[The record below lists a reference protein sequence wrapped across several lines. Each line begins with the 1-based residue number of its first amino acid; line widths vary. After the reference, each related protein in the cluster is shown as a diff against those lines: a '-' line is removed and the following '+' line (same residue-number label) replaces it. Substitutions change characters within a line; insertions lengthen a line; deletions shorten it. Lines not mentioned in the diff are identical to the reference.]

1 MVLSALLLAACNSAP
16 AYQGVEKKLAT
27 IDVQYY
33 ANTAKSAET
42 GLIYAELYTR
52 TAAEKEFII
61 SSGFGADS
69 IFYLGDSFFAAVKG
83 EKQYV
88 FNTEG
93 KRIFDDG
100 FESCHYYP
108 DSLFI
113 LKQDGRY
120 LIGMSDEYL
129 AGEKGKF
136 IVGGPYDKLVIGQHN
151 EVFYCQQGIWS
162 GFNAG
167 QTLVLPGE
175 CLKIFALQAKDQQ
188 GEVQAG
194 DEHEG
199 RGDVFYERGVPEGDA
214 GLFGGIASGA
224 HDAERVAY
232 AVEPSHPACPQQG
245 YAGDGKDDVDRPDQ
259 FGGHADFRVQLVVR
273 HAGGFRAEQLQVA
286 SPEDGQQGDGEADDT
301 QAPDPLRQRPPE
313 EHPLGHGVQMV
324 YHGEPRGGEAGHGLE
339 EGSRHGRNLSA
350 GEERHHAQQGE
361 HQPGEGDDAVSVTA
375 GHPCLGPFAVA
386 YQQAAD
392 DEVDARGIEEVQ
404 VCGFVIKQ
412 RDSHA
417 AEE

>member
-1 MVLSALLLAACNSAP
+1 MKKIFAMVLSALLLAACNSAP

-88 FNTEG
+88 FNAEG

-175 CLKIFALQAKDQQ
+175 CLKIFALQAKDSKTPAYLALLPDNTWQLIKAGIPRRLSKQ
-188 GEVQAG
+188 KAEHLLKSGTRIWG
-194 DEHEG
+194 DETIG
-199 RGDVFYERGVPEGDA
+199 GYTVDK
-214 GLFGGIASGA
+214 LF
-224 HDAERVAY
+224 
-232 AVEPSHPACPQQG
+232 
-245 YAGDGKDDVDRPDQ
+245 
-259 FGGHADFRVQLVVR
+259 
-273 HAGGFRAEQLQVA
+273 
-286 SPEDGQQGDGEADDT
+286 
-301 QAPDPLRQRPPE
+301 
-313 EHPLGHGVQMV
+313 
-324 YHGEPRGGEAGHGLE
+324 
-339 EGSRHGRNLSA
+339 
-350 GEERHHAQQGE
+350 
-361 HQPGEGDDAVSVTA
+361 
-375 GHPCLGPFAVA
+375 
-386 YQQAAD
+386 
-392 DEVDARGIEEVQ
+392 
-404 VCGFVIKQ
+404 
-412 RDSHA
+412 
-417 AEE
+417 